1 MRSGT
6 GAPFQELD
14 GASVP
19 RPPTGRASRTPAGAV
34 MRQVRRSPVRC
45 AAVMVVLGLVIAAL
59 FAPVVATQ
67 TPTRMD
73 FEAVLQRPNARHIFG
88 TDDAGRDIFSRV
100 VYGARVSTTVGVLAV
115 ALGATVGVSLGLVA
129 GYYGRVW
136 DTIAVWTVDTLL
148 AFPGILL
155 ALLIATILGA
165 GLGSIVVAIGIFSIP
180 TFARLTRG
188 SVLTAKRREYVEAAR
203 AAGARDNHIII
214 RHVLLN
220 SVGPIVV
227 FATLVIGRAILTE
240 AALSFLGVGV
250 PPPTPAWGA
259 MVSAGQNYVRTAPYV
274 VIFPGVAI
282 LVTVLAFNILGDALR
297 DALDPKT

>member
-1 MRSGT
+1 
-6 GAPFQELD
+6 
-14 GASVP
+14 
-19 RPPTGRASRTPAGAV
+19 
-34 MRQVRRSPVRC
+34 
-45 AAVMVVLGLVIAAL
+45 
-59 FAPVVATQ
+59 
-67 TPTRMD
+67 
-73 FEAVLQRPNARHIFG
+73 
-88 TDDAGRDIFSRV
+88 
-100 VYGARVSTTVGVLAV
+100 
-115 ALGATVGVSLGLVA
+115 
-129 GYYGRVW
+129 
-136 DTIAVWTVDTLL
+136 L